1 MNRSRFRAAF
11 GAAAVV
17 ATLLASGAGA
27 APALAATTGDPAPQA
42 GHSAG
47 KDKDKDKGKG
57 KSEGDKSKDK
67 GKGGVKDAGKL
78 AKAIRVTDGRLAR
91 VVVKAERLG
100 ADLHGAVSANVAQD
114 RALLSGLTTV
124 AEVRD
129 LQPENYEQVVAGLRK
144 VEKLTAQVEV
154 VDPALAAG
162 AAPVVEQ
169 LLAIRAGSNKDEL
182 RAAKKAVGAFKDL
195 VEEALTG
202 AGSDDEDP
210 EDEVDDPDEPGTEG
224 ALA

>member
-47 KDKDKDKGKG
+47 KDKDKG

-67 GKGGVKDAGKL
+67 GKGGDKDAGKL
-78 AKAIRVTDGRLAR
+78 AKAIRVADARLAR

-154 VDPALAAG
+154 VDPALAAA